1 MKDRGQDISPID
13 RVKSSRHPDRPYLL
27 DYVSLLFS
35 DFYELHGDRKFADD
49 PAMICGFATFHNEPV
64 IVIATIIGEGGSG
77 GALGIAVADRVLMQE
92 NAYYSVISPENCSTI
107 K

>member
-35 DFYELHGDRKFADD
+35 DFYELHGDRKFAELGSNYSQVFWNSDIIRA
-49 PAMICGFATFHNEPV
+49 AMMTLTAEQFNLLNISKSGGIWDAV
-64 IVIATIIGEGGSG
+64 IRIAT
-77 GALGIAVADRVLMQE
+77 
-92 NAYYSVISPENCSTI
+92 P
-107 K
+107 